1 MGSSV
6 PKYSCKVLLQKCNT
20 FLQVNK
26 LKREVAHMKQELQY
40 KEHGFQTLKK

>member
-1 MGSSV
+1 MGSAV
-6 PKYSCKVLLQKCNT
+6 PKYSYKISFWKFDTL
-20 FLQVNK
+20 LQVNK